1 MFVETKG
8 TGFRMTEVGGEVS
21 ADGEKDKSKTKA
33 NDRAGDAKLEN
44 FSEGKNYYDRCTLLA
59 KIIGIY
65 MIITSKYTMIIFG
78 QSPQAKHPLAK
89 HTQ

>member
-1 MFVETKG
+1 MFAETKG
-8 TGFRMTEVGGEVS
+8 DGFRMTEIGGEVS

-33 NDRAGDAKLEN
+33 NDRAEDAKLEN

-59 KIIGIY
+59 KIMNLYDHQKQIHNDHLWS
-65 MIITSKYTMIIFG
+65 IT
-78 QSPQAKHPLAK
+78 QAKHPLAK